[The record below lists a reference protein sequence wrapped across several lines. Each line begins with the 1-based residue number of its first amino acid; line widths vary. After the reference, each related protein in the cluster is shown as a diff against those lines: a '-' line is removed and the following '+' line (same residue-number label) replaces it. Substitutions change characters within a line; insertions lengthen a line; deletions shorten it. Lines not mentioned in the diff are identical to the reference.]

1 MDQFYTKQEVA
12 KECYQ
17 ELKDQID
24 LDSFDTILEPSAGT
38 GSFFQLIPEH
48 QRMGIDLEPKY
59 PGIVQQDFLQFH
71 VEPNKR
77 YCVVGNPPFGKVSSL
92 AVKFFNHAATFADV
106 IAFIIPRTF
115 KRVSVQNRLHLNFH
129 LMYNKDLP
137 IKPCCFSPAMSA
149 KCCFQIWSRGVE
161 KRQRVI
167 LPTTHHDFE
176 FLSLGPLDE
185 KGQPTPPI
193 GAHFVVKAYGSNCG
207 SIKETDLNKLRP
219 KSWHWIKSNIDV
231 QELKKR
237 FMSLNFSISKDTVR
251 QDSIGQS
258 ELVQL
263 YTLSLI

>member
-1 MDQFYTKQEVA
+1 MDQFYTKPEVA
-12 KECYQ
+12 EECYQ

-24 LDSFDTILEPSAGT
+24 LVSFDIILEPSAGT

-48 QRMGIDLEPKY
+48 QRKGIDLEPKY
-59 PGIVQQDFLQFH
+59 PGIIQQDFLQFKF
-71 VEPNKR
+71 EPNKR

-129 LMYNKDLP
+129 LVYNKDLP
-137 IKPCCFSPAMSA
+137 IKPCCFSPTMSA
-149 KCCFQIWSRGVE
+149 KCCFQIWTRMSE
-161 KRQRVI
+161 QRQRIV
-167 LPTTHHDFE
+167 LPTTHQDFE

-185 KGQPTPPI
+185 KGQPTPPD

-207 SIKETDLNKLRP
+207 SIKETDLDKLRP

-237 FMSLNFSISKDTVR
+237 
-251 QDSIGQS
+251 
-258 ELVQL
+258 
-263 YTLSLI
+263 